1 MYGYEMSIAWLRRHK
16 FDVNIVNQ
24 PVFVTKNDFAAH
36 AKTRKYDSLNEL
48 ELLNKNVP
56 IYVYDNR
63 DFIMSGV
70 LVPSYF
76 KYFMLRFYNE

>member
-1 MYGYEMSIAWLRRHK
+1 MYGYEMSIAWLTRHK
-16 FDVNIVNQ
+16 FDVNIVKS
-24 PVFVTKNDFAAH
+24 PVFIKKNGIPGD

-63 DFIMSGV
+63 DFIMSV
-70 LVPSYF
+70 ELVPSYF